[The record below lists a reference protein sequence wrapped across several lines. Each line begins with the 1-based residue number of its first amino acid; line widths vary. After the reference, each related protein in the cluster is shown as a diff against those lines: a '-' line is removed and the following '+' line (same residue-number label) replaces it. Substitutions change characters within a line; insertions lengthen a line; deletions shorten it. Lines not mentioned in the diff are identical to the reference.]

1 MNDSPDLMTDA
12 ELDAALRDLDAA
24 QPVLT
29 HAQRDRADAL
39 LASLVGPAATA
50 PAVTAT
56 MTPIER
62 APSPRRVMRWLVPVA
77 AASALVAGSLL
88 LPGSPTVPNAYADW
102 TPTPTPVAEP
112 LLSRATESCRA
123 GMAQWNDRSA
133 GEVSVDPAS
142 ARVVLAEQRGSH
154 VFLALASDDGA
165 EAQCLAS
172 AETGRVDGLT
182 GSAPGAGV
190 APVAAPPTGLTGG
203 GVGLQLEGTSGYAY
217 TVGDVGEQV
226 REVVVRSGD
235 QTVTA
240 SVVDGHYAA
249 WWPVT
254 GVTPQSAAGV
264 TAELDVTL
272 ADGTVLTDVQTD
284 LMQAIGPKPGPTSVG
299 RVAYGGGSGPTGL
312 VRTVEGLVGDR
323 VTKVTV
329 HLDGVDHEAR
339 VSDGAFW
346 AEWSIASFEPGPGAE
361 ATFTLTLDDGTV
373 RAGVR
378 END

>member
-1 MNDSPDLMTDA
+1 
-12 ELDAALRDLDAA
+12 
-24 QPVLT
+24 
-29 HAQRDRADAL
+29 
-39 LASLVGPAATA
+39 
-50 PAVTAT
+50 
-56 MTPIER
+56 
-62 APSPRRVMRWLVPVA
+62 
-77 AASALVAGSLL
+77 
-88 LPGSPTVPNAYADW
+88 
-102 TPTPTPVAEP
+102 
-112 LLSRATESCRA
+112 
-123 GMAQWNDRSA
+123 MAQWNDRSA

-154 VFLALASDDGA
+154 VFLAMAGADGA
-165 EAQCLAS
+165 EAQCLAF
-172 AETGRVDGLT
+172 AENGRIDGLT
-182 GSAPGAGV
+182 GSAPGAGGSPVV
-190 APVAAPPTGLTGG
+190 APANGLTGG
-203 GVGLQLEGTSGYAY
+203 GVGLQLEGTLRYAY
-217 TVGDVGEQV
+217 VVGDVGEQV

-235 QTVTA
+235 QTVSA

-339 VSDGAFW
+339 VRDGAFW
-346 AEWSIASFEPGPGAE
+346 AEWSIASFEPGPGGRG
-361 ATFTLTLDDGTV
+361 DVHPHPRRRDGA
-373 RAGVR
+373 RGVR
-378 END
+378 ENAPPADAVSRSPRPRRRPSGRPRSPPTPSRGRAARPSPRWAAAASPARSRGVPSAP